1 LEQEQL
7 IELLVL
13 LGGTLVLATFF
24 GTYLARMIS
33 YENRPIEKTLAILEN
48 KFYRLIGIDVSRQM
62 SWKEYFFALFITNMI
77 VVAVI
82 ILILVFQNYLPFSN
96 NVKGFSLDLAVHTAM
111 SFITDTN
118 LQHYAG
124 DQQLS
129 NLSQMLAITFTM
141 FVAPSSGIAAAFAF
155 IRSFIRKNF
164 GLGNFYMDFIRVIL
178 TLLLPVSFVS
188 ALILMMFGVPQ
199 TLDSSITINPLES
212 AIINNGN
219 NSSTTTEEQTL
230 ITIGPVASLES
241 IKELGSNGGGFFGA
255 NSGHPFENP
264 TGLSNLYEM
273 FLMLIIPFSFPIAY
287 AKLMGLG
294 RGLSILVTML
304 IGFGVLLSF
313 SLTSENGPLL
323 LETRFGSFGSAL
335 FDTSSLATNT
345 GAVNSSL
352 AGMSSESVTAF
363 FLAMFVQAIPGA
375 VGTGMMTMIVYVL
388 LTLFIVGLMVGKTPE
403 FMSMKISPRD
413 IKLSMLIFL
422 LHPAIILI
430 PTVISFTTGN
440 AQAIVGEQVTAM
452 GFTQTLYEYTS
463 AAANNGSDYFGT
475 SADTPFWNLSTAII
489 MFLGRYVPIGLML
502 AIAGSFTIKDRKEVI
517 EPIQTK
523 GPLFISILVV
533 MTFLLTAL
541 SFFPFLIMGP
551 ISI

>member
-1 LEQEQL
+1 
-7 IELLVL
+7 
-13 LGGTLVLATFF
+13 
-24 GTYLARMIS
+24 
-33 YENRPIEKTLAILEN
+33 
-48 KFYRLIGIDVSRQM
+48 
-62 SWKEYFFALFITNMI
+62 MI
-77 VVAVI
+77 VVIIVI
-82 ILILVFQNYLPFSN
+82 SILTFQNYLPSDN
-96 NVKGFSLDLAVHTAM
+96 PVEGLSIDLAINTAI

-129 NLSQMLAITFTM
+129 VLSHMAAITFTM
-141 FVAPSSGIAAAFAF
+141 FVAPASGIVAAFAF
-155 IRSFIRKNF
+155 IRSFIRKNY
-164 GLGNFYMDFIRVIL
+164 GLGNFYMDFIRVVL

-188 ALILMMFGVPQ
+188 ALILMIMGVPQ

-212 AIINNGN
+212 TINN
-219 NSSTTTEEQTL
+219 TTPEQQM
-230 ITIGPVASLES
+230 TIGPVASLES
-241 IKELGSNGGGFFGA
+241 IKLLGSNGGGFFVS

-264 TGLSNLYEM
+264 TGLSNMYEM
-273 FLMLIIPFSFPIAY
+273 FLMLIIPLSFPIAY
-287 AKLMGLG
+287 AKLVGLG

-313 SLTSENGPLL
+313 SLTSESGPQL

-345 GAVNSSL
+345 GAVNSAL

-403 FMSMKISPRD
+403 FMSMKISPKD
-413 IKLSMLIFL
+413 IKLAMLIFL
-422 LHPAIILI
+422 IHPAIILI
-430 PTVISFTTGN
+430 PTVIAFTTGN
-440 AQAIVGEQVTAM
+440 AQAIIGEQVTAM

-475 SADTPFWNLSTAII
+475 SADTPFWNWSTAIV
-489 MFLGRYVPIGLML
+489 MFLGRYVPLGLML
-502 AIAGSFTIKDRKEVI
+502 CIAGSFTIKDRKEVV
-517 EPIQTK
+517 EPIKTQ

-533 MTFLLTAL
+533 MTFLLAAL
-541 SFFPFLIMGP
+541 SFFPFLVMGP

>member
-1 LEQEQL
+1 LEQL

-24 GTYLARMIS
+24 GTYLARLIS
-33 YENRPIEKTLAILEN
+33 YENRPIEKTLAIVES
-48 KFYRLIGIDVSRQM
+48 KFYRLIGIDVSKQM
-62 SWKEYFFALFITNMI
+62 TWKQYFFALFVTDMVVAII
-77 VVAVI
+77 VV
-82 ILILVFQNYLPFSN
+82 LILTFQNYLPSDTP
-96 NVKGFSLDLAVHTAM
+96 VEGFSIDLAVHTAI
-111 SFITDTN
+111 SFVTDTN

-129 NLSQMLAITFTM
+129 VLSQMAAITFTM
-141 FVAPSSGIAAAFAF
+141 FVAPASGIAAAFAF

-188 ALILMMFGVPQ
+188 ALILMIMGVPQ

-212 AIINNGN
+212 TINNN
-219 NSSTTTEEQTL
+219 TTEHQT
-230 ITIGPVASLES
+230 TIGPVASLES
-241 IKELGSNGGGFFGA
+241 IKLLGSNGGGFFVS
-255 NSGHPFENP
+255 NSAHPFENP
-264 TGLSNLYEM
+264 SGLSNIYEM
-273 FLMLIIPFSFPIAY
+273 FLMLIIPLSFPIAY
-287 AKLMGLG
+287 AKLIGLG
-294 RGLSILVTML
+294 RGISILITML

-313 SLTSENGPLL
+313 SLTSENGPQL

-335 FDTSSLATNT
+335 FDTTSIGTNT
-345 GAVNSSL
+345 GALNSAL

-403 FMSMKISPRD
+403 FMSMKINPRD
-413 IKLSMLIFL
+413 IKLAIFIFL

-430 PTVISFTTGN
+430 PTVIAFTTGN
-440 AQAIVGEQVTAM
+440 AQAIVGEQATSM

-475 SADTPFWNLSTAII
+475 SADTPFWNWSTAIVI
-489 MFLGRYVPIGLML
+489 FLGRFVPLGLML
-502 AIAGSFTIKDRKEVI
+502 TIAGSFTVKDRKEVI
-517 EPIQTK
+517 EPIKTQ
-523 GPLFISILVV
+523 GPLFISVLVV
-533 MTFLLTAL
+533 MTFLLAAL
-541 SFFPFLIMGP
+541 SFFPFLVMGP